1 MIFQKIQ
8 KNKLKKVV
16 SVFIYY
22 NNQLLLQLRDK
33 KASITHPGLWGVIS
47 GEFLDCN
54 ENSLDAIKREIKE
67 EISLTNLK
75 NLRFVDIFIERKNE
89 NIINHVFTCIIK
101 NNKNIKLN
109 EGIEYSF
116 FTKKEFFRGFKYSKK
131 LKKNCEVVKN
141 QIMRKFYFRTSSF

>member
-1 MIFQKIQ
+1 MNFSSISIFKILFSINEIFEFLHLFPSFE
-8 KNKLKKVV
+8 KHVICSSLFIFSLKKILT
-16 SVFIYY
+16 F
-22 NNQLLLQLRDK
+22 
-33 KASITHPGLWGVIS
+33 GG
-47 GEFLDCN
+47 FLDCN
-54 ENSLDAIKREIKE
+54 ENSLNAIKREIKE

-116 FTKKEFFRGFKYSKK
+116 FTKREFFRGFKY
-131 LKKNCEVVKN
+131 
-141 QIMRKFYFRTSSF
+141 